1 MFSLYETY
9 PIHLDQVV
17 KIAMEY
23 FFLKPGVY
31 IKLRQMIIAILFLS
45 AVSNSLTIESTSS
58 GGNWNDTLT
67 WAVYTIPGQNDDII
81 IKGTVSVTSQ
91 TFCNNL
97 TIGEGIILQNGG
109 TLGWVVLNING
120 NITNNGTIQN
130 NPAANELWINIG
142 GDIVNNGIWKCAK
155 TGFMSS
161 KKQHIS
167 QASEVEFCGGLQKR
181 ITDGYGDTFPLMAT
195 TDIVINASYF
205 NGQGYTTDYFWGVFD
220 LGGNSLTL
228 KVSTQLYYTELTN
241 VN

>member
-31 IKLRQMIIAILFLS
+31 TKLRQMIIAILFLS

-142 GDIVNNGIWKCAK
+142 GDIVNNGI
-155 TGFMSS
+155 
-161 KKQHIS
+161 
-167 QASEVEFCGGLQKR
+167 
-181 ITDGYGDTFPLMAT
+181 
-195 TDIVINASYF
+195 
-205 NGQGYTTDYFWGVFD
+205 
-220 LGGNSLTL
+220 
-228 KVSTQLYYTELTN
+228 
-241 VN
+241 